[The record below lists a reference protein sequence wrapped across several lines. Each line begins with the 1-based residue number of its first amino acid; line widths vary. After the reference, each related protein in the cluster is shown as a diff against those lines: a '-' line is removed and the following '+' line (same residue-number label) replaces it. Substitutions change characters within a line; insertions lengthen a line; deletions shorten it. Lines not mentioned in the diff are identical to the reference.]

1 MKNVYVVIA
10 IIGFILILGTAG
22 ASDLGKIS
30 FQTLLIRM
38 AIGTGLFGGGFIGW
52 RTLALKD

>member
-30 FQTLLIRM
+30 LPTLLTRM

-52 RTLALKD
+52 HTLV